1 MTDAIPVLR
10 PRHFGFGR
18 ALASAT
24 TGRVA
29 LGGEVPSPSQANQ
42 AARRAVQLATDHAI
56 PLRERA
62 AFVCLEPDGRCLWV
76 RVSPAPAD
84 VHGRPGR
91 RYHLVWFSAEELRD
105 VGYCPWLLDEQFPDL
120 EALTAKLGPLA
131 IVPEPTR
138 LDLAPRQLVEAL
150 ALADRIAAGDAVELP
165 ASDPRLGA
173 VWLACVQ
180 RGLAGLTLVL
190 RERQARFVPAPVA
203 EPEDEVPPLELPAR
217 SSRVVPLF
225 AGMAFGLVIVLAVVL
240 AQRLDP
246 SLTRWFPTWHD
257 VKAVLS

>member
-1 MTDAIPVLR
+1 MTNTLPVLR

-24 TGRVA
+24 AGRVA
-29 LGGEVPSPSQANQ
+29 LGGEVPSPTQANE
-42 AARRAVQLATDHAI
+42 AARRAVQLAADHAI

-84 VHGRPGR
+84 MHGRPGR
-91 RYHLVWFSAEELRD
+91 RYHLVWLSTDELRE

-138 LDLAPRQLVEAL
+138 MDLAPRQLVDAL
-150 ALADRIAAGDAVELP
+150 TLADRIAAGEAVELP
-165 ASDPRLGA
+165 ATDPRLGV

-190 RERQARFVPAPVA
+190 RERQVRFIPAPAV
-203 EPEDEVPPLELPAR
+203 EPEEETPSPELPAR
-217 SSRVVPLF
+217 SSRAVPLL
-225 AGMAFGLVIVLAVVL
+225 AGMAFGLVVVLAVAL
-240 AQRLDP
+240 AQRFDP
-246 SLTRWFPTWHD
+246 SLTRWLPTWHD